1 MARGPR
7 WFDTA
12 SRDHAAQLAPFK
24 EPLTSYA
31 QVGVSLEAYEHC
43 GVDLDATKKPVGKLM
58 YTYWLLDKAVEVV
71 KVTTAAA
78 FVVPGVLTGR
88 LRGLVVTALPMPAI
102 TA

>member
-1 MARGPR
+1 
-7 WFDTA
+7 
-12 SRDHAAQLAPFK
+12 
-24 EPLTSYA
+24 
-31 QVGVSLEAYEHC
+31 
-43 GVDLDATKKPVGKLM
+43 M